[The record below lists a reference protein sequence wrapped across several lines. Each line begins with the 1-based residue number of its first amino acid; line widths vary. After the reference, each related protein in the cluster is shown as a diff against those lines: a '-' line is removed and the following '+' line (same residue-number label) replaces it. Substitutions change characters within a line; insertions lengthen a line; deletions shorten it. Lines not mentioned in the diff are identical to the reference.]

1 MEYFS
6 TDKLFAQRKALNKV
20 YATMNFVIDRVDM
33 WNGYK
38 ITGLIFLP
46 NPCGLGNKE
55 RGVILAC
62 PLLTINPTTSKA
74 IRPTVW

>member
-6 TDKLFAQRKALNKV
+6 TDKLFEQRKALNKV
-20 YATMNFVIDRVDM
+20 YATTNFVIIRVDM

-46 NPCGLGNKE
+46 TPCGLGNSE
-55 RGVILAC
+55 RGGILAC